1 MGKIRAFTPGG
12 LQTVLSKIVQINVMA
27 GSNTSAITELGEEF
41 AVFME
46 LVTEELRG
54 KRDNAWYASCVLS
67 ASGWVRDGP
76 DGYPYRLDVLAEG
89 ITDRDRAEVL
99 LEPSSQETAL
109 KCALC
114 PSCETL
120 DGRIRFWAASIP
132 AADIAAEYWIEKRR
146 E

>member
-12 LQTVLSKIVQINVMA
+12 LQTLLSEIVQIYVMA
-27 GSNTSAITELGEEF
+27 GGNTSAITKLGEELAEF
-41 AVFME
+41 AG

-54 KRDNAWYASCVLS
+54 KRDNAWSASCVLP

-76 DGYPYRLDVLAEG
+76 DGYPYRLDVQVEG
-89 ITDRDRAEVL
+89 ITARDRAEVI
-99 LEPSSQETAL
+99 LEPPSQETAL

-120 DGRIRFWAASIP
+120 DGLIRFWATSIP
-132 AADIAAEYWIEKRR
+132 AADIAAEYWIEKGR

>member
-12 LQTVLSKIVQINVMA
+12 LQTMLSKIVQIHVMA
-27 GSNTSAITELGEEF
+27 GGNTSAITELGEELTAF
-41 AVFME
+41 AE
-46 LVTEELRG
+46 LVTGELRG
-54 KRDNAWYASCVLS
+54 KRDNARCASCALP
-67 ASGWVRDGP
+67 AAGWVRDGP
-76 DGYPYRLDVLAEG
+76 DGYPYRLDVLVEG

-99 LEPSSQETAL
+99 LEPSSQGTAL
-109 KCALC
+109 ECALC

-132 AADIAAEYWIEKRR
+132 AADIAAEYWIEKGR

>member
-12 LQTVLSKIVQINVMA
+12 LQTMLSKIVQIKVMA
-27 GSNTSAITELGEEF
+27 GGNTSAITELGEEF
-41 AVFME
+41 SVFTE

-54 KRDNAWYASCVLS
+54 KRDNAWYAACVLP
-67 ASGWVRDGP
+67 AAGWVRDGP

-89 ITDRDRAEVL
+89 ITGRDRAEVV

-132 AADIAAEYWIEKRR
+132 AADIAAEYWIEKGR

>member
-1 MGKIRAFTPGG
+1 M
-12 LQTVLSKIVQINVMA
+12 LSKILQIKVMA
-27 GSNTSAITELGEEF
+27 DGNTSAITELGEEF
-41 AVFME
+41 TAFTE

-54 KRDNAWYASCVLS
+54 KRDNACCASCVIP
-67 ASGWVRDGP
+67 ATGWVRDGP
-76 DGYPYRLDVLAEG
+76 DGYPYRLDVLVER
-89 ITDRDRAEVL
+89 ITGGDRAEVL
-99 LEPSSQETAL
+99 LEPSSQGTAL
-109 KCALC
+109 ECALC

>member
-12 LQTVLSKIVQINVMA
+12 LQTMLSKIVQINVMA
-27 GSNTSAITELGEEF
+27 GGNTSSVTILGEDLAAF
-41 AVFME
+41 AE

-54 KRDNAWYASCVLS
+54 KRDNALCVSCVLPV
-67 ASGWVRDGP
+67 AGWVRDGP
-76 DGYPYRLDVLAEG
+76 SGYPYRLDVLAEG
-89 ITDRDRAEVL
+89 ITGRDRAEVV
-99 LEPSSQETAL
+99 LEPSSQDTAR

-120 DGRIRFWAASIP
+120 DGRIRFWATSIP
-132 AADIAAEYWIEKRR
+132 AADIAAEYWIEKGR

>member
-12 LQTVLSKIVQINVMA
+12 LQTLLSKIVQINLMA
-27 GSNTSAITELGEEF
+27 GGNTSAITELGEEF
-41 AVFME
+41 TVFTE

-54 KRDNAWYASCVLS
+54 KRDNAKFASCVLP
-67 ASGWVRDGP
+67 ATGWVQDGP
-76 DGYPYRLDVLAEG
+76 DSYPYRLDVLAEEV
-89 ITDRDRAEVL
+89 TARDRAEVV
-99 LEPSSQETAL
+99 LEPASQETAL

-132 AADIAAEYWIEKRR
+132 AADIAAEYWIEKGR

>member
-1 MGKIRAFTPGG
+1 MEKIRAFTPDG
-12 LQTVLSKIVQINVMA
+12 LQTLLSEIVQIKVMA
-27 GSNTSAITELGEEF
+27 GGNTSAITKLGEELAEF
-41 AVFME
+41 AE

-54 KRDNAWYASCVLS
+54 KRDNARSASCMLQT
-67 ASGWVRDGP
+67 SGWVRDGP
-76 DGYPYRLDVLAEG
+76 DGYPYRLDVLAEEV
-89 ITDRDRAEVL
+89 TARDRAEVV
-99 LEPSSQETAL
+99 LEPASQETAL

-132 AADIAAEYWIEKRR
+132 AADIAAEYWIEKGR